1 MGARAGLNRLPFSN
15 GAKPGTRLVDR
26 VVDELSG
33 WPGLRVSAAECGT
46 GSALALGGRQI
57 VHLPGEHEAELRLGA
72 PTVRRLLPALHESG
86 QLIPISADE
95 PAVPTTSEEDG
106 EEWVRIRMDGH
117 ADVSLILS
125 LASLAIAAGTRTIAG
140 PERLE
145 PPCPR
150 ARRVALLG
158 ISRQPRTR
166 P

>member
-1 MGARAGLNRLPFSN
+1 M
-15 GAKPGTRLVDR
+15 
-26 VVDELSG
+26 DELSG

-57 VHLPGEHEAELRLGA
+57 IHLPGEHEAELRLGA
-72 PTVRRLLPALHESG
+72 STVRRLLPALRESG
-86 QLIPISADE
+86 RLIPISADE
-95 PAVPTTSEEDG
+95 PAVPNPAAAVPNPAAAGTEAEAGG
-106 EEWVRIRMDGH
+106 EEWVRIRVDGH

-140 PERLE
+140 PERRE

-150 ARRVALLG
+150 ARRVAVLG
-158 ISRQPRTR
+158 LSRQPRTR